1 MNAQPFNTQ
10 IRTQDIEKS
19 AEEAANFLKMLANPK
34 RMIILCMLCSGELS
48 VNAINSNLKLSQ
60 SALSQHLGIL
70 RKANL
75 VDTRRDSQTIY
86 YRLKGDKTTRTML
99 LLQDMF
105 CPS

>member
-1 MNAQPFNTQ
+1 MNAQSSNPQ
-10 IRTQDIEKS
+10 IRTQDMERS

-48 VNAINSNLKLSQ
+48 VNAINSNLGLSQ
-60 SALSQHLGIL
+60 SALSQHLGAL
-70 RKANL
+70 RKADL
-75 VDTRRDSQTIY
+75 VETRRDSQTIY
-86 YRLKGDKTTRTML
+86 YRLKGDKTTRTIL